1 MTRRVACGLRVAA
14 GNDRVNRV
22 SGPVCEVGEREKC
35 IFFIVIF
42 QQGKIPC
49 PGSTRQGR
57 AGPGRRRAARGGRGS
72 HALRKRTPREK
83 NGGGCR
89 RASVGVRTSFGFTA
103 RLAVGRRVVLNG
115 AALPSPHP
123 ASQSSSPRHT
133 SQTAT
138 PLRPH
143 HPPGPRHPPAC
154 PSVALPLLC
163 RRGVPRTLRRRRPQ
177 ECDLLPPSIAASGG
191 GGVSCS
197 PCVCPRSSRCPH
209 TSLWC

>member
-1 MTRRVACGLRVAA
+1 MGCGLRVAA

-35 IFFIVIF
+35 IFFILIF
-42 QQGKIPC
+42 QQGKILWSESERLGPW
-49 PGSTRQGR
+49 R
-57 AGPGRRRAARGGRGS
+57 PGRRAAVWWAGEP
-72 HALRKRTPREK
+72 RTQETDAAGK

-154 PSVALPLLC
+154 PSVAPPPLC
-163 RRGVPRTLRRRRPQ
+163 RWGVPRTLRRRRPQ
-177 ECDLLPPSIAASGG
+177 ECDLP
-191 GGVSCS
+191 
-197 PCVCPRSSRCPH
+197 VCFRK
-209 TSLWC
+209 